1 MCQQISADNR
11 EILSIISGVS
21 RALRCC
27 QQEPVFCE
35 DVTFSQFFILDRVGE
50 KGALR
55 LAELHEILS
64 VDKSTTTRLVTPL
77 VNQGLVLRKK
87 SKDDSRAIILK
98 LTQKG
103 KRVREKVL
111 VCLSEFLD
119 NVENGI
125 PKKKRAHVYESV
137 RLFLDAIQRACA
149 SPKCSS

>member
-1 MCQQISADNR
+1 MSQQISADNR

-50 KGALR
+50 KGTLR
-55 LAELHEILS
+55 LAELHGILS

-77 VNQGLVLRKK
+77 VNQGLLLREK

-98 LTQKG
+98 LTRKG
-103 KRVREKVL
+103 KKIREKVL

-125 PKKKRAHVYESV
+125 PQKKRARVYESV
-137 RLFLDAIQRACA
+137 RLFLDAIQGACA
-149 SPKCSS
+149 VDQCRS